1 MAPEI
6 VLKNARLI
14 DGLRAQPLQRAS
26 VLIRGE
32 RIAAVEAGDIDAP
45 AGAQV
50 IDLAGKTVTPGLIDT
65 HVHTAVIGD
74 EGLKLFMANG
84 ITAVR
89 DCGARLDIITNIREA
104 LRTGRKF
111 GPRLYFCGPL
121 LDGAESSLPG
131 ATGALMTQNV
141 PSAEAIPAIVKPILD
156 AGADS
161 LKLYFG
167 LNAEMGA
174 AIIRY
179 AEGRVPITGHL
190 GYMRASEAVK
200 AGINGLEH
208 ISPSVFN
215 DICPAHLRFGAGTSM
230 AGRQFVERLRAGWL
244 AADFDAPDARGL
256 IDAMAKRQVAMGTT
270 MNIYWLFRAGYEA
283 AARDPDR
290 RYIVPGILATR
301 RQAASASGK
310 LSDPDWD
317 LYFSRLAPEVV
328 EQERRALERQQE
340 FCRRLFEAGGLIV
353 GGTDAAINYP
363 PPGFSLMRELELLS
377 EAIGPMNA
385 LRAVT
390 SRAALA
396 LRKQADIGAVAPG
409 RFADLAVIDGDPL
422 DDITRMR
429 NVTAVFKGG
438 VSYDPRSILNELPV
452 NPNFHP
458 DSN

>member
-1 MAPEI
+1 MAAN
-6 VLKNARLI
+6 VLLKNARLI
-14 DGLRAQPLQRAS
+14 DGLRPQPLERAC

-32 RIAAVEAGDIDAP
+32 RIAAVEAGDIAAP
-45 AGAQV
+45 EGAEV

-65 HVHTAVIGD
+65 HVHTVTIGD

-89 DCGARLDIITNIREA
+89 DCGARLELITKTREA
-104 LRTGRKF
+104 LQTGRKF

-121 LDGAESSLPG
+121 LDGATSSLPG
-131 ATGALMTQNV
+131 ASGALMTQNV
-141 PSAEAIPAIVKPILD
+141 PSAEAIPAIVQPILD
-156 AGADS
+156 AGADG

-167 LNAEMGA
+167 LTPEMGA

-179 AEGRVPITGHL
+179 ADGRVPITGHL
-190 GYMRASEAVK
+190 GNMRASEAVK

-215 DICPAHLRFGAGTSM
+215 DICPAHLRFGPGTSM

-244 AADFDAPDARGL
+244 AADFAAPDARAL
-256 IDAMAKRQVAMGTT
+256 IDAMAQREVAMGTT
-270 MNIYWLFRAGYEA
+270 MNIYWMYRVGYDG

-290 RYIVPGILATR
+290 RYIVPDILATR
-301 RQAASASGK
+301 RQTAAAQNK
-310 LSDPDWD
+310 LSAPDWD
-317 LYFSRLAPEVV
+317 LCFSRLEPGII
-328 EQERRALERQQE
+328 EQERHALERQQE

-363 PPGFSLMRELELLS
+363 PPGFSLMRELELLA

-385 LRAVT
+385 LRSVT
-390 SRAALA
+390 SRAAIA
-396 LRKQADIGAVAPG
+396 LRKQDDIGAVAPG

-422 DDITRMR
+422 GDITRMR
-429 NVTAVFKGG
+429 NITTVFKGG
-438 VSYDPRSILNELPV
+438 VRYDPRAILNELPV
-452 NPNFHP
+452 NPNFP
-458 DSN
+458 AS